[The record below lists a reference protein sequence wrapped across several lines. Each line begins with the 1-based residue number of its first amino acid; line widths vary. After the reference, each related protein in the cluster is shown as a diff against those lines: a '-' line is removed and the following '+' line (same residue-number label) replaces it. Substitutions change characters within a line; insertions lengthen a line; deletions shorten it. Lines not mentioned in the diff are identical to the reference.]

1 MTLKSTEAAPDAPE
15 FHVWCAD
22 KNGGLKP
29 WLKVAFIMNNTLF
42 HKDLTLLGTVLP
54 PLPADPPLSSDHP
67 PLPL

>member
-22 KNGGLKP
+22 AGGGLKT

-42 HKDLTLLGTVLP
+42 HKDLILLGTVLP
-54 PLPADPPLSSDHP
+54 PLPADPPP
-67 PLPL
+67 EF